1 MGIITRYIV
10 FDLLK
15 VFIVTLSGMTA
26 LIFFVLL
33 GKEAVDNGL
42 GLGPLLRLLPYM
54 LPQAMQFAVPGTM
67 LLATTSVFGRM
78 SAFNEVVALKSMG
91 ISPWKLAMPVLALA
105 TGVSLGAVW
114 LSDLAVSWGRL
125 GVERVVLESLEEVV
139 YGQLRV
145 NRSYANGPLSINV
158 RRVEGRRLIQPTVN
172 VAGSGNK
179 SPWTISAASGEMRFD
194 KQKHSLFVRFENV
207 NVEGSVR
214 VIDPTFVEQEIPL
227 DELKGSGGRSPST
240 YALSEISSAIRRE
253 ESHRLRLEREDASTT
268 LAALTTGGFP
278 TMSADAWNELSTDLS
293 STNSKLM
300 RLHVEPW
307 RRWATGFSC
316 LCFVMVGIPVAIFWQ
331 KGEFLAS
338 FFICFCPILVVYYP
352 LLVRGMS
359 LAKDGSIP
367 PPSVWMGNIVLAIC
381 GWLMM
386 RHVARH

>member
-1 MGIITRYIV
+1 MGIVTRYIV

-15 VFIVTLSGMTA
+15 VFLVTLSGMTA
-26 LIFFVLL
+26 LIFFGML

-42 GLGPLLRLLPYM
+42 GLAPLLRMLPYL

-240 YALSEISSAIRRE
+240 YALSEIKSAIRRE
-253 ESHRLRLEREDASTT
+253 GKKRQTLERQSAATT

-278 TMSADAWNELSTDLS
+278 TLSADSWNPVAIEIANTS
-293 STNSKLM
+293 STLT
-300 RLHVEPW
+300 RLHAEPW

-316 LCFVMVGIPVAIFWQ
+316 LCFVMVGVPMAIIRQ

-338 FFICFCPILVVYYP
+338 FFICFLPILIVYYP
-352 LLVRGMS
+352 LFIVGIKQ
-359 LAKDGSIP
+359 AKDGAIP
-367 PPSVWMGNIVLAIC
+367 PPAVWVGNIALALW
-381 GWLMM
+381 GWVMM
-386 RHVARH
+386 RKVVQH